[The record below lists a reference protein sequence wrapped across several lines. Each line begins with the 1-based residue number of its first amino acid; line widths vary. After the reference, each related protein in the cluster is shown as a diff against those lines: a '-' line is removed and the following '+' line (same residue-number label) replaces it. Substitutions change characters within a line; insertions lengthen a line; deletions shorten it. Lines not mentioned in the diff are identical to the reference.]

1 MTRPSFQRVLL
12 IAATLAL
19 PSAALAHGS
28 SAHPN
33 GGAESLGFFA
43 GLAHFFGAGAHWALP
58 LASGLVT
65 GVARNR
71 SAFTAGLCLS
81 LVASAV
87 HAGLWSANA
96 FAAGMGLSVAYAMAF
111 FAANRLSS
119 VLPILAR
126 SR

>member
-1 MTRPSFQRVLL
+1 MTRSSLQRVLL
-12 IAATLAL
+12 IAATFAL

-28 SAHPN
+28 SAHPTVA
-33 GGAESLGFFA
+33 AEAPGFFA

-58 LASGLVT
+58 LASGLVA
-65 GVARNR
+65 GIARNR
-71 SAFTAGLCLS
+71 SAFTAGLSLS

-87 HAGLWSANA
+87 HAGLWSANG
-96 FAAGMGLSVAYAMAF
+96 FAAGLGLSVAYAMAF

-119 VLPILAR
+119 VLPRIAR